1 MSEGLHPEQ
10 VKALRKMTPA
20 QRLEMGMQLIEEM
33 RELRASMLR
42 FEHPDWTQAQVSRAL
57 RDFVLH
63 AQS

>member
-10 VKALRKMTPA
+10 VRALRRMTPA

-42 FEHPDWTQAQVSRAL
+42 FEHPDWTATQMSRAL

>member
-42 FEHPDWTQAQVSRAL
+42 LEHPDWTPVQVSRAL